1 MNGKNNQAHAETK
14 RRALEMLQQNNL
26 AQAREL
32 YEQVCRSD
40 KSDAEARYMLGVVYG
55 RLQQFSA
62 AAGHFRQ
69 AIAIQPQMAMAHCG
83 LGTALKVQ
91 NRLDEAVSS
100 YLRAARISPNVPEIH
115 SELATMLR
123 ALGRLDE
130 AKHHLQETIRLQPTV
145 EAYLTLGN
153 IQSSQGLASDAV
165 PNYQEALKLAP
176 DRADISNTLGF
187 ALYSL
192 GKLNEAVD
200 CYQLALKNK
209 PDFPAAYDNLGRAL
223 MMLGKINEAVSCF
236 QEALRLNPAY
246 IHAASCIVSAYELGG
261 DHQKAGEHLIPLIEK
276 HPYDPAVAMAF
287 VRLGK
292 YLGRGQ
298 EALELAEKV
307 LQQKNLG
314 SLDKRQLHFSSGKL
328 YDAMNA
334 YDKAFA
340 HYQSANAIQA
350 PFYDAAKHASDIDT
364 LISTFSADLLQRLPR
379 ASHISE
385 RPIFVLGMPR
395 SGTSLV
401 EQILASHPQ
410 VFGAGELSDM
420 SRISARMVAMLDP
433 KAGFPRCIHKLTES
447 YANTLAQ
454 DYLRVINAKSADAAR
469 VTDKM
474 PHNFLYLGLIA
485 LLFPKARVIH
495 CMRNPLDTCLSIYF
509 QYFSASHTYS
519 YDLAHIG
526 SHYREYERLMAHW
539 RQVLD
544 ISMLEVRYEDVVTHP
559 DEMIRKLVDFSGLE
573 WDPVCLRFYESKRLV
588 STASYDQ
595 VRQPLHPKSI
605 NRWKHYEQFLG
616 PLKTALG
623 IEG

>member
-1 MNGKNNQAHAETK
+1 MTSNRIYARSEVKQ
-14 RRALEMLQQNNL
+14 RAFEMLQQNNL

-32 YEQVCRSD
+32 YEQACKSD
-40 KSDAEARYMLGVVYG
+40 KSDADSRYMLGVVYG
-55 RLQQFSA
+55 RLQQFDA
-62 AAGHFRQ
+62 AADRFRQ

-83 LGTALKVQ
+83 LGTSLKARG
-91 NRLDEAVSS
+91 RLDEAVNS
-100 YLRAARISPNVPEIH
+100 YLRAVRIMPDTVEIH
-115 SELATMLR
+115 SELANMLR
-123 ALGRLDE
+123 SLGRLDE
-130 AKHHLQETIRLQPTV
+130 AKHHFQEVLRLRPAV
-145 EAYLTLGN
+145 DAYFALGS
-153 IQSSQGLASDAV
+153 ILASQGLQSEAITC
-165 PNYQEALKLAP
+165 YQEALKLNP
-176 DRADISNTLGF
+176 NRADIYNTLGF
-187 ALYSL
+187 TLYSM

-200 CYQLALKNK
+200 CLQLAVKNK
-209 PDFPAAYDNLGRAL
+209 PDFPAAYDNLGRTFML
-223 MMLGKINEAVSCF
+223 LGKIDQAVSCF
-236 QEALRLNPAY
+236 QEALRLNPDY
-246 IHAASCIVSAYELGG
+246 VHAASCIVAAYEMGG
-261 DHQKAGEHLIPLIEK
+261 DRQKAGEYLAPLIEK
-276 HPYDPAVAMAF
+276 YPNDPAVAMAF
-287 VRLGK
+287 LRLGK
-292 YLGRGQ
+292 HLGRSQ
-298 EALELAEKV
+298 EALDTAEKA
-307 LQQKNLG
+307 LQQKNLAP
-314 SLDKRQLHFSSGKL
+314 LDKKQLHFSAGKL

-340 HYQSANAIQA
+340 HFRSANSVQ
-350 PFYDAAKHASDIDT
+350 PPPYDSVKHASDIDT
-364 LISTFSADLLQRLPR
+364 LISTFSADALCRLPR

-410 VFGAGELSDM
+410 VFGAGELSDI
-420 SRISARMVAMLDP
+420 SRVSARMVRILDP
-433 KAGFPRCIHKLTES
+433 QSGFPRCIHKLTEDI
-447 YANTLAQ
+447 ANMMAQ
-454 DYLRVINAKSADAAR
+454 DYLEVLKAKSPGAAR

-485 LLFPKARVIH
+485 MLFPKARVIH

-519 YDLAHIG
+519 FDLAHIG
-526 SHYREYERLMAHW
+526 SHYHEYERLMAHW

-605 NRWKHYEQFLG
+605 DRWKHYEQFLG
-616 PLKTALG
+616 PLKSALG
-623 IEG
+623 I